1 MIIGNLRSRKDYKTK
16 MNDYQNILNK
26 AINNKKNIQ
35 QQQQQHTINYNT
47 VI

>member
-26 AINNKKNIQ
+26 AINSKKTYNNNNNIQ
-35 QQQQQHTINYNT
+35 LITIL
-47 VI
+47 